1 MIGPISTS
9 QAPPLRLPGRY
20 MALGIVVLV
29 LSGSLLPFLPALG
42 GSGFYSPDVLAFVH
56 LNTLGVVGAVIL
68 GANFQLVP
76 VVLGRPLAAQR
87 AALLSFWTYL
97 PGALLLATGLAT
109 IEEPL
114 LAAGAVLL
122 GLAVLTYVWVIVGTF
137 LRASRRDGVVWHIL
151 LAAVNCG
158 LGYLLGLILALN
170 KGEGFLGPMTLR
182 TLGAHATVMLAGWV
196 ALMFMGV
203 AYRLVGMFTL
213 SEDRIVPRL
222 VWAELVL
229 MEVGTWAVA
238 SAALLGSRPVGGV
251 GALLLLMG
259 SLLFLAHLLWLYR
272 GRRRRRFDIHIPF
285 ALTAAVCEV
294 GAASALLY
302 GIARPADALA
312 LWTLAAWLALFGMAE
327 TAIQGF
333 LYKILTFLVWLHRYA
348 PFAGRGRVPRL
359 EEMYDVRLGVAGW
372 AAWTLG
378 LLGASVV
385 VAGGWSAMWLP
396 GLLMMLG
403 VDCFLINAASIG
415 SHALRRVAPLGDGRS
430 MLHRR

>member
-1 MIGPISTS
+1 MIGPVSTS

-20 MALGIVVLV
+20 MALGIAVLL

-42 GSGFYSPDVLAFVH
+42 SSSFYSPHVLAFVH
-56 LNTLGVVGAVIL
+56 LNTLGVVGAVII

-76 VVLGRPLAAQR
+76 VVLGRPLAAQQ

-97 PGALLLATGLAT
+97 PGALLLALGLAT
-109 IEEPL
+109 IEEVL

-122 GLAVLTYVWVIVGTF
+122 GLAVLMYVWVIVGTF
-137 LRASRRDGVVWHIL
+137 LRAGRRDGVVWHIL
-151 LAAVNCG
+151 LAASNCG
-158 LGYLLGLILALN
+158 LGYLLGLTLALN

-182 TLGAHATVMLAGWV
+182 MLAAHATVMLGGWV
-196 ALMFMGV
+196 AMMFMGV

-222 VWAELVL
+222 VWAELAL
-229 MEVGTWAVA
+229 MEIGTWTVA
-238 SAALLGSRPVGGV
+238 SAALLGSRPLGGV
-251 GALLLLMG
+251 GALLLLLG
-259 SLLFLAHLLWLYR
+259 ALLFLAHLLWLYQ
-272 GRRRRRFDIHIPF
+272 GRRRRRFDIHIPY
-285 ALTAAVCEV
+285 ALTAAICEV
-294 GAASALLY
+294 GSAIALFY
-302 GIARPADALA
+302 GITRPADSLA
-312 LWTLAAWLALFGMAE
+312 LWTLAAWLTLFGMAE

-359 EEMYDVRLGVAGW
+359 EEMYYVRLGVAGW
-372 AAWTLG
+372 VAWTVG
-378 LLGASVV
+378 LLAASLVLLE
-385 VAGGWSAMWLP
+385 GWPVTGLP

-403 VDCFLINAASIG
+403 VDCFLINAVSIG
-415 SHALRRVAPLGDGRS
+415 SHALKRVAPLGDGRS